1 MSTKA
6 SPIGPAFISWASQ
19 LPQPTVIE
27 LDPIEGWRAWDAAVR
42 ESDAQS
48 QQVQPRAEHA
58 ATPMC

>member
-6 SPIGPAFISWASQ
+6 SPIGPALIAWANQ

-48 QQVQPRAEHA
+48 QQCAQLE
-58 ATPMC
+58 AT